1 MTLKHIF
8 NFATFSHCPIIIFI
22 VELRSRTFAS
32 TPSKHSIIVQ
42 RKSVHA
48 MTYVFHQHFSPVIV
62 IIAGTAGNLEQTV
75 AIVVTAISRI
85 TAIQIGIVF
94 RTHATSASPAF
105 ISHSEVF
112 YFPRF
117 FTSVFQTQ
125 FCHRA
130 SLFRSHIF
138 YPLGHFFHAAAT
150 YVSADIRFT
159 AQHFAQVQ
167 EFVCSEA
174 VIFYGSSPVVVDHTR
189 TFFTRTNTVHPMVFI
204 GKASSRPAEYRHF
217 QVFQCFEH
225 IFTIT
230 FNIRYGRIFSYPKTS
245 IDTCTEVFG
254 KLTINFLIDDLFSLL
269 RMNSHCS
276 LLLSA

>member
-1 MTLKHIF
+1 MYVIHLEHIVSRSQHHLVFFGQNHRLQYIYHLSNVGHFNSVGIFMEDIQTQRSHEGIAQGILLVKMTADSTRFFIPPGSPFVYHQANLLFRVIFVHNGNVTLEHIF
-8 NFATFSHCPIIIFI
+8 NFAAFSHRPIIIFV

-62 IIAGTAGNLEQTV
+62 IIAGTAGNLEQAV

-138 YPLGHFFHAAAT
+138 YPLGHFFHATAT
-150 YVSADIRFT
+150 YVSADVGFT
-159 AQHFAQVQ
+159 
-167 EFVCSEA
+167 S
-174 VIFYGSSPVVVDHTR
+174 
-189 TFFTRTNTVHPMVFI
+189 
-204 GKASSRPAEYRHF
+204 
-217 QVFQCFEH
+217 
-225 IFTIT
+225 
-230 FNIRYGRIFSYPKTS
+230 
-245 IDTCTEVFG
+245 
-254 KLTINFLIDDLFSLL
+254 
-269 RMNSHCS
+269 
-276 LLLSA
+276 